1 MIKESENSAKKS
13 PEILIAEDSP
23 TQAEQIKHLLE
34 SHNYKVTIASDG
46 KKAMD
51 WLAKHKP
58 SLVISDIMMPE
69 INGFELCKRIK
80 FNKITSKIPVILLT
94 RLSDSE
100 EIIEG
105 LSCGADSFITKP
117 YNEDHLL
124 SNIARFI
131 SNENH
136 TNQKKVPFGVQIF
149 YKGEKRLIQAE
160 QQNVINL
167 MLSIYEGAIQ
177 QNEKLIQTKEELRSL
192 NEKLEAIVEERTL
205 DLIEEIKVSKL
216 IAARLKESERELL
229 SLNTQ
234 LEHRVIER
242 TKQLESSNSELESF
256 SFSVSHDL
264 RTPLRHIG
272 GFINLLTE
280 SNSAKLNNEGLRYL
294 KIISDST
301 VEMGDLIDALLA
313 FSRLGRTKLQ
323 LTPINSNSIVRNVL
337 RTFTEELTGR
347 KVELNIKELPDAL
360 GDENLIR
367 QVWINLISNALKYSR
382 KVENAVIDIGGKTED
397 DKAIFFI
404 KDNGAGFDMKYSD
417 KLFSVFQRLHK
428 EKDFEGIG
436 IGLANVNRIIMRHG
450 GNCRAEGEVGKGAT
464 FYFSLP
470 CK

>member
-1 MIKESENSAKKS
+1 MLKESKNLVKKC
-13 PEILIAEDSP
+13 PEILIAEDSL
-23 TQAEQIKHLLE
+23 TQATHIKHLLE
-34 SHNYKVTIASDG
+34 RHHYKVAVAQDG
-46 KKAMD
+46 KQAMD
-51 WLAKHKP
+51 WLTKNKP

-69 INGFELCKRIK
+69 INGFELCKKIK
-80 FNKITSKIPVILLT
+80 SNKITSQIPVILLT

-177 QNEKLIQTKEELRSL
+177 QNEKLIQTQDELRSL
-192 NEKLEAIVEERTL
+192 NERLESIVEERTF

-234 LEHRVIER
+234 LEHRVFER
-242 TKQLESSNSELESF
+242 TRQLESANKELEAF

-264 RTPLRHIG
+264 RAPLRHIG
-272 GFINLLTE
+272 GFINLLTC
-280 SNSAKLNNEGLRYL
+280 SNSAKLDEEGLRYL
-294 KIISDST
+294 KIISDSSL
-301 VEMGDLIDALLA
+301 EMGNLIDALLA
-313 FSRLGRTKLQ
+313 FSRLGRTELQ
-323 LTPINSNSIVRNVL
+323 LISINSNNIVKKVIE
-337 RTFTEELTGR
+337 TFTEELAGR
-347 KVELNIKELPDAL
+347 KVDLNVKELPDAM

-367 QVWINLISNALKYSR
+367 QVWVNLISNALKYSR
-382 KVENAVIDIGGKTED
+382 KVEHAVIEIGGLTEY
-397 DKAIFFI
+397 KIATFYI

-417 KLFSVFQRLHK
+417 KLFGVFQRLHK

-436 IGLANVNRIIMRHG
+436 IGLANVNRIIIRHG
-450 GNCRAEGEVGKGAT
+450 GNCRAEGRVGKGAT